1 LLLSVERDTP
11 QRTIEFVKEISGILR
26 YGLLVLLLTSAAPAS
41 NKASTLGQARPDVL
55 FIVVDDLN
63 DWISLLDPD
72 SPIKTPNIERLARR
86 GMLFTRAYCAS
97 PACNPSRTATLTGL
111 RPSTSGVYGNKSD
124 WRRAMPQRRTLMQ
137 CFQHAGYAVKGA
149 GKIFHHHL
157 NGAFHDPPSFHEFQS
172 MAPQNMPP
180 QKLNRAPAYGSRNT
194 DWGAWPTHETDAI
207 DFKTTQYCIDALK
220 NPPTDRPLFL
230 ACGIFKP
237 HSPFFAPAK
246 YHKGLANIAKPARKN
261 DDRNDLPAGAHK
273 LLRSKQWFWSG
284 MMQLEKQRPG
294 AYHNFI
300 RAYAACCRFADAQV
314 GRLLNALDASARAKN
329 TIIVLWSDHGF
340 HLGEKDHIEK
350 FALWE
355 KSNHIPFVVVAPG
368 ITQAGS
374 RCDRPVDMS
383 SLYPTLLELADLPAD
398 TKCDG
403 KSIVPLLRDPE
414 ADWSR
419 PALMTY
425 GRGNHAVRSER
436 WRYIRYADGSEE
448 LYDHAKDPHEWKNLA
463 TDPALASVIKEH
475 RQWLPKTEAEQVPD
489 LKAKKRTSTAKNV
502 LFIAID
508 DLRPALGC
516 YGDPTAIS
524 PNIDRLAERGMVFN
538 RAYCQQAVCSPS
550 RLSLLSGRRPD
561 TIRVWDLNTHFR
573 EALPDVVTLPQSF
586 KQQGYTTRSIGKIF
600 HGSGK
605 PSKDAPS
612 WSQAPLY
619 DTVRDPQL
627 RYSSPENLKGQ
638 GLKRAAAEC
647 MDVPDTSY
655 TDGVV
660 CNAAL
665 EALREIQRP
674 FFLAVGFRKPHLPFC
689 APKRYWDL
697 YQRDQIPAPVTREH
711 PQDAPEIA
719 VRSWREL
726 EGYTDIPKD
735 AQISTA
741 KVQELRHGYYA
752 CVSYVDT
759 LVGRL
764 LAELE
769 RLALSDDTVIVLWG
783 DHGFH
788 LGEQGLWTKANNYE
802 LSTRVPL
809 ILRVPGL
816 GKAGQKTNALVE
828 LVDVYPTLVE
838 ACGLRLPEGLE
849 GQSLIPLLNDPSRP
863 WKSAVFSQYPR
874 MRQGHRHRG
883 PGDIMGYAVRTDGF
897 RYVQWQDWKS
907 RDVLTCELYDHQTDP
922 HEMHNIAA
930 NPEYSQS
937 LEALSKMLKRK
948 LKGKEV
954 LK

>member
-1 LLLSVERDTP
+1 M
-11 QRTIEFVKEISGILR
+11 LR
-26 YGLLVLLLTSAAPAS
+26 YGLLVLLLIHAGPAS
-41 NKASTLGQARPDVL
+41 TKASTLGQARPDVL

-86 GMLFTRAYCAS
+86 GMLFTRAFCAS
-97 PACNPSRTATLTGL
+97 PACNPSRAATLTGL
-111 RPSTSGVYGNKSD
+111 RPSTSGVYGNKSH
-124 WRRAMPQRRTLMQ
+124 WRRAMPLRRTLMQ
-137 CFQHAGYAVKGA
+137 CFQHAGYVVKGA

-157 NGAFHDPPSFHEFQS
+157 NGAFHDPASFHAFQP
-172 MAPQNMPP
+172 MAPQNMPL

-194 DWGAWPTHETDAI
+194 DWGAWPARETDTI

-220 NPPTDRPLFL
+220 NSPTDRPLFL

-237 HSPFFAPAK
+237 HSPFFAPEK
-246 YHKGLANIAKPARKN
+246 YHEGLADMDKPLRK
-261 DDRNDLPAGAHK
+261 DDDWADLPAGARK
-273 LLRSKQWFWSG
+273 LLRSKAWFWSG
-284 MMQLEKQRPG
+284 MMQLEKRRPG
-294 AYHNFI
+294 AYQDFI

-314 GRLLNALDASARAKN
+314 GPLLDALDASPRGKN
-329 TIIVLWSDHGF
+329 TIVVLWSDHGF

-368 ITQAGS
+368 VTPPGS
-374 RCDRPVDMS
+374 QCDRPVDMS
-383 SLYPTLLELADLPAD
+383 ALYPTLLELAGLPAEP
-398 TKCDG
+398 KCDG
-403 KSIVPLLRDPE
+403 ESIVPLLRDPQAE
-414 ADWSR
+414 WSR
-419 PALMTY
+419 PALMSY

-448 LYDHAKDPHEWKNLA
+448 LYDHTKDPHEWNNLA
-463 TDPALASVIKEH
+463 ADPALAPVIESHQK
-475 RQWLPKTEAEQVPD
+475 WLPKTEAAQVPD
-489 LKAKKRTSTAKNV
+489 LKANTKARTPRNV

-516 YGDPTAIS
+516 FGDPTAIS
-524 PNIDRLAERGMVFN
+524 PNIDRLAQRGMVFN

-561 TIRVWDLNTHFR
+561 SIRVWDLNTHFR
-573 EALPDVVTLPQSF
+573 EAASELITLPQHF
-586 KQQGYTTRSIGKIF
+586 KQQGYFTRSIGKIF

-612 WSQAPLY
+612 WSENPLY
-619 DTVRDPQL
+619 DYVRDPKL
-627 RYSSPENLKGQ
+627 RYASPENLKGK
-638 GLKRAAAEC
+638 GLKRSAAEC
-647 MDVPDTSY
+647 ADVPDETY
-655 TDGVV
+655 IDGVV

-665 EALREIQRP
+665 DALRTIQRP
-674 FFLAVGFRKPHLPFC
+674 FFLAVGLRKPHLPFC
-689 APKRYWDL
+689 APKKYWDL

-711 PQDAPEIA
+711 PHGAPEIA

-735 AQISTA
+735 AQMSAA

-752 CVSYVDT
+752 CVSYVDA

-769 RLALSDDTVIVLWG
+769 RLGLSDDTVIVLWG
-783 DHGFH
+783 DHGYH

-809 ILRVPGL
+809 LLRVPGV
-816 GKAGQKTNALVE
+816 GRTGQETDALVE

-838 ACGLRLPEGLE
+838 ACALPMPAGLE
-849 GQSLIPLLNDPSRP
+849 GQSLMPLLKDPMRP

-883 PGDIMGYAVRTDGF
+883 PGDIMGYAVRTDRF
-897 RYVQWQDWKS
+897 RYVQWQDWNS
-907 RDVLTCELYDHQTDP
+907 HEVLARELYDHQTDP
-922 HEMHNIAA
+922 YEMHNIAA
-930 NPEYSQS
+930 HPEYSQS
-937 LEALSKMLKRK
+937 LDALSEILKRS
-948 LKGKEV
+948 LQGKEV
-954 LK
+954 IK